1 MNVIPGTTVPFVA
14 WRRTGQRPPLRNE
27 AEAAQRR
34 GLLAKVHIA
43 KKDMGLNSGE
53 YEAILAGFRCGSAGE
68 LSVPQLERLVKC
80 LEKLGWKQVR
90 RLRRKDGADELRLD
104 ALRRRCVEIAQTI
117 DHGEKRL
124 AGLAVRICG
133 VASLTWC
140 RDAAKLE
147 RLLAVLGKIKE
158 ES

>member
-1 MNVIPGTTVPFVA
+1 MNVIPGTNVPFA
-14 WRRTGQRPPLRNE
+14 GYRPTGQRPPLRDA

-53 YEAILAGFRCGSAGE
+53 YEAILAGFRVASAGE
-68 LSVPQLERLVKC
+68 LSVPQLERLVKY

-90 RLRRKDGADELRLD
+90 RLRRKASDRELRLD
-104 ALRRRCVEIAQTI
+104 ALRRRCVEIARTI
-117 DHGEKRL
+117 DNGERRL
-124 AGLAVRICG
+124 AGLALKICG
-133 VASLTWC
+133 VSSLTWC

-147 RLLAVLGKIKE
+147 RLLAVLGNIKE
-158 ES
+158 